1 MFYLVI
7 VSVMWSFSF
16 GLIKNNLAELDSNFV
31 AFARMLVAFLAFAPF
46 LRLKGVKPSLIVKL
60 VLLGGVQFGVMYVA
74 YIHSYRYLLAH
85 QVALYTIFTPIYV
98 TLINDLLDRRIRPR
112 FLFTALIAVAGAWV
126 VLRGEFGRFEIR
138 TGFLILQGANVC
150 FAAGQILYKRVMAR
164 QAGALE
170 AGVFGWLYLGA
181 LAVTAAAAATTAD
194 TQDLD
199 LSAIQ
204 ILTLT
209 YLGALASGLG
219 FFLWNFGARRTHAG
233 NLAVLNNLKVPLAVV
248 VSLVVFSERGSGTKG
263 GNVTALIIG
272 GGLIVAALFVN
283 DRFIRRGSGRA

>member
-1 MFYLVI
+1 MVRGMIYLI
-7 VSVMWSFSF
+7 LVSVMWSFSF
-16 GLIKNNLAELDSNFV
+16 GLIKANLAELDSNFV
-31 AFARMLVAFLAFAPF
+31 AFARMLIAFAVFAPF
-46 LRLKGVKPSLIVKL
+46 LRVKGLKAGLIVKL
-60 VLLGGVQFGVMYVA
+60 VALGGIQFGVMYVA

-112 FLFTALIAVAGAWV
+112 FLFTALLAVAGAWV
-126 VLRGEFGRFEIR
+126 VVRGEFGRFEIR
-138 TGFLILQGANVC
+138 TGFMILQCANVC
-150 FAAGQILYKRVMAR
+150 FAAGQILYKRIMAR
-164 QAGALE
+164 QAGTLE

-181 LAVTAAAAATTAD
+181 LAVTAAAAATTVD
-194 TQDLD
+194 LQDLS
-199 LSAIQ
+199 LSASQ

-233 NLAVLNNLKVPLAVV
+233 NLAVLNNLKVPLAVA
-248 VSLVVFSERGSGTKG
+248 VSILVFSEEGH
-263 GNVTALIIG
+263 VTALVIG

-283 DRFIRRGSGRA
+283 DWFIHRGSGRG